1 MTRVRGRQ
9 PSQTASGPIR
19 RGEIWLVDL
28 EPVRG
33 SEADK
38 TRPVVVVSNDASN
51 AAVEIT
57 GRGVVTVV
65 PVTSNVG
72 RVFSFQVLLEP
83 ADSGL
88 TAASKAQP
96 EQIRAVAV
104 SRFVHRVG
112 RLAPRAMWELDEAV
126 ALHLGLS

>member
-1 MTRVRGRQ
+1 
-9 PSQTASGPIR
+9 
-19 RGEIWLVDL
+19 
-28 EPVRG
+28 VRG

-65 PVTSNVG
+65 PVTSSVG

-83 ADSGL
+83 SDSGL
-88 TAASKAQP
+88 EETSKAQP

-112 RLAPRAMWELDEAV
+112 RLTPRAMWELDEAV

>member
-1 MTRVRGRQ
+1 M
-9 PSQTASGPIR
+9 
-19 RGEIWLVDL
+19 
-28 EPVRG
+28 RG

-65 PVTSNVG
+65 PVTSTVG

-88 TAASKAQP
+88 DEASKAQP

-104 SRFVHRVG
+104 SRFVHRLG
-112 RLAPRAMWELDEAV
+112 RLAPRTMWELDEAV